1 MAESKASP
9 RVDIHPW
16 HIIERG
22 WRPESVRGAESLFA
36 IGNGRFGQRA
46 NFEETYTGD
55 HLRGSYLAGV
65 YYPDKTRVGWWKN
78 GYPEYFAKVLN
89 ATNWL
94 DVRWSVDGEEVDL
107 AQAEVLEFERILD
120 MKTGVLQRRAVVKL
134 RSGVTAVLEAERWCS
149 MANPD
154 TAAIRVRLRLDRE
167 GPTVRVAAGVDGN
180 VRNEDSNWD
189 DAFWRQDGAETP
201 RLGQGVVANTTH
213 KTHFGTATAMDVELQ
228 VTGHSVVP
236 SMELAPARVDA
247 VWEVRPGAGETV
259 EVVKFIGIAT
269 TLHHPET
276 ALRAA
281 ALHTAEGARSEG
293 YVAGLAAHVAAWVK
307 DRRWRGCVFKPPHY

>member
-120 MKTGVLQRRAVVKL
+120 MKTGVLRRRVVVKL
-134 RSGVTAVLEAERWCS
+134 RSGVIAVLEAERWCS

-201 RLGQGVVANTTH
+201 RLGQGVVGNTTH
-213 KTHFGTATAMDVELQ
+213 
-228 VTGHSVVP
+228 
-236 SMELAPARVDA
+236 
-247 VWEVRPGAGETV
+247 
-259 EVVKFIGIAT
+259 
-269 TLHHPET
+269 
-276 ALRAA
+276 
-281 ALHTAEGARSEG
+281 
-293 YVAGLAAHVAAWVK
+293 
-307 DRRWRGCVFKPPHY
+307 